1 MSPRIIIKK
10 VACYF
15 STYFFWSTG
24 SRFSTPKKQVEKM
37 MTCILKNKP
46 MVNGFG
52 HFFKLYHA
60 TRISFFGGSVSILI
74 NFDFEILC

>member
-52 HFFKLYHA
+52 HFSNYIMQLGLAF
-60 TRISFFGGSVSILI
+60 SVVA
-74 NFDFEILC
+74 FPF